1 MEEEKLIKQIQTEQK
16 FADVAH
22 KSFREKKYGITSCC
36 PFDLEKIA
44 IKKYLCDW
52 QSLKDSY
59 PAPIVSLSSEIFIP
73 SGPVDPCSDS
83 NAPYWCVDCGY
94 TEPPNASKTLELIAK
109 YKQELLEMQDELAT
123 LTAENEE
130 KTLQLKA
137 LNELLENLQ
146 TEEASLIEQIKVLQ
160 IDLKELFEQYE
171 ALDCL
176 SNPTLPECL
185 TLEVQIKDLD
195 AQLAALTDQAKE
207 KQTEI
212 KEIQAQINNIEAEI
226 EENNA
231 LIEELTVLINKTTDQ
246 LEQLQA
252 LFCDDSECIIIEV
265 IDTNGNPIAG
275 YPLVIDGGNI
285 GQTDSS
291 GTIVYSIPN
300 ASVNTQHTL
309 EICYCFETAGDCRQQ
324 HITITVQGDEC
335 APTCE
340 NPTPACSDITI
351 SETITGVIG
360 SSGVPN
366 PPAA

>member
-1 MEEEKLIKQIQTEQK
+1 MGFEKLQFNLLNKNEMVDKSKSLYLEALKRRSVREFSNRNVPLSVLKTLIKT
-16 FADVAH
+16 A
-22 KSFREKKYGITSCC
+22 TSA
-36 PFDLEKIA
+36 PSGANKQPWHFVIVQDFL
-44 IKKYLCDW
+44 IKK
-52 QSLKDSY
+52 
-59 PAPIVSLSSEIFIP
+59 EIR
-73 SGPVDPCSDS
+73 V
-83 NAPYWCVDCGY
+83 A
-94 TEPPNASKTLELIAK
+94 
-109 YKQELLEMQDELAT
+109 
-123 LTAENEE
+123 AENEE

-160 IDLKELFEQYE
+160 TDLKELFEQYE